1 MAIDDMPKQEPLPM
15 SPEGSGQTLKF
26 ALVFVVLAALAV
38 GEIYTLS
45 RIGTIRESLEA
56 QQAALQ
62 KTLSSQVDQQLSAKI
77 TALEYSNAQQFDA
90 LRKDLATA
98 SRRTGPSGKELRKAR
113 AMVEQLQND
122 QREQA

>member
-62 KTLSSQVDQQLSAKI
+62 KT
-77 TALEYSNAQQFDA
+77 
-90 LRKDLATA
+90 
-98 SRRTGPSGKELRKAR
+98 
-113 AMVEQLQND
+113 
-122 QREQA
+122 